1 MHEILISEGNDL
13 LTKLKE
19 ASSQVDWDKDAAYDK
34 LLEILKGV
42 NQLIDMAEKNKFTLL
57 FLFSTRK
64 ILKRIYL
71 YIKKRKST
79 YTSLDTNGSTISC
92 LF

>member
-42 NQLIDMAEKNKFTLL
+42 NQLIDMAEKDYLANNYFPGISDFFQ
-57 FLFSTRK
+57 FLD
-64 ILKRIYL
+64 Y
-71 YIKKRKST
+71 
-79 YTSLDTNGSTISC
+79 
-92 LF
+92 